1 MKRELGHVA
10 QLFRAYLRWFFKT
23 CSHFK
28 RNKTDSDCINLS
40 GKRYS
45 MSGSIYFPRE
55 VDHACFLDQSICL
68 EQAPCDDSDTDGQD
82 AHAGYF

>member
-1 MKRELGHVA
+1 M
-10 QLFRAYLRWFFKT
+10 
-23 CSHFK
+23 C
-28 RNKTDSDCINLS
+28 
-40 GKRYS
+40 
-45 MSGSIYFPRE
+45 GSINFFPRE